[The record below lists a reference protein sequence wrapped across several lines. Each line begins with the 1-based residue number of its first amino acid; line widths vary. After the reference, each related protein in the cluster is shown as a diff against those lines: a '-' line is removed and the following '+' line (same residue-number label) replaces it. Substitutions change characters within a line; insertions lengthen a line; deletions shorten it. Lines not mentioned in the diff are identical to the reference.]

1 MNALS
6 TRSITPRTF
15 AFDLGIMLFV
25 ATPIFLRVHQ
35 LDRIGPLDVAA
46 LAASVG
52 LLTLRR
58 SAAIPALA
66 IGLAATVVVSAIA
79 ERPTVLIPA
88 AIVLLFEVSVRRD
101 RRTAFIAGA
110 ATLATFFVIIGLVA
124 RERFAAPE
132 ALAAVAWPALA
143 VAAGDVLRQRR
154 LTIET
159 TIAEADARIRI
170 AEASRA
176 EEVRR
181 HVAEE
186 RLRIA
191 RELHDVVAHRMAVVN
206 VQAGVAAHLVRTR
219 PDEAE
224 EALAIVRSSARTVLD
239 ELAGILNV
247 LRTADDPAAPVE
259 PAPQLGDLPALVASF
274 HDAGLEV
281 VWETSG
287 APAPLAP
294 SVEAALYRTAQEAL
308 TNAHKHGDGKAHLSI
323 AHTDHGV
330 ELTVTNRSTHL
341 ESTQRGF
348 GLVGMRE
355 RVLAAG
361 GTLLAEPR
369 GDEFRVEAHLPAGG
383 PA

>member
-1 MNALS
+1 MSTLS
-6 TRSITPRTF
+6 ARSITPRTF
-15 AFDLGIMLFV
+15 AFDLGLMLLV
-25 ATPIFLRVHQ
+25 ATPILLRVHQ
-35 LDRIGPLDVAA
+35 LDRIGPLDVVA
-46 LAASVG
+46 LALSLG
-52 LLTLRR
+52 FLTLRR
-58 SAAIPALA
+58 GAPIPALA
-66 IGLAATVVVSAIA
+66 LGVVSVVVVSAIA
-79 ERPTVLIPA
+79 DRPTVLIPA
-88 AIVLLFEVSVRRD
+88 TIVLLFEVSVRSD
-101 RRTAFIAGA
+101 RRTAMVAGSV
-110 ATLATFFVIIGLVA
+110 TLATFFVIIALVS
-124 RERFAAPE
+124 REHLVGPE

-143 VAAGDVLRQRR
+143 VAAGDMVRQRR
-154 LTIET
+154 IAVATALAD
-159 TIAEADARIRI
+159 AEARVRT

-294 SVEAALYRTAQEAL
+294 SVVAALYRTAQEAL
-308 TNAHKHGDGKAHLSI
+308 TNAHKHGDGRAHLSI

-341 ESTQRGF
+341 EPTQRGF

-361 GTLLAEPR
+361 GTVLAEPR